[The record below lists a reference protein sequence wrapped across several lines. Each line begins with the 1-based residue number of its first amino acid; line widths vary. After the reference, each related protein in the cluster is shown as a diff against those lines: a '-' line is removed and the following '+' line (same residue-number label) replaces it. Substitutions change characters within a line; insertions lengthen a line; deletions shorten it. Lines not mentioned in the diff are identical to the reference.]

1 MSDGLEEVLEEAT
14 EINQSGVSAAS
25 TSAKKAYIVMG
36 VAAAAVSAATAAYVL
51 WSRQKA
57 INVASVQAESV
68 QQLLDRCHDQVRS
81 IEQRLGEIKPPSVSA

>member
-1 MSDGLEEVLEEAT
+1 MSDGLEEVT
-14 EINQSGVSAAS
+14 EINQSGTSAAN

-36 VAAAAVSAATAAYVL
+36 FAAAAVSAATAAYVL

-57 INVASVQAESV
+57 INAASAQAESV

-81 IEQRLGEIKPPSVSA
+81 IEQRLGEITPPSVSA